1 MSCLPRKCGT
11 SGSQARAMVAATTQ
25 TVRKQSSSI
34 SPVLVIVLFL
44 VSSASISRAQF
55 VQLPHYIPV
64 KKAVVNARTRQLEAM
79 PLPFWDDFSTAVKDT
94 TKAWVKAADS
104 LWSQRGGTRITD
116 GAGIKPR
123 SIGVAVFDGLDS
135 IGKPYEL
142 DLITSGFSDGLVSQP
157 LKLGDVL
164 PANRDSVYLSF
175 AYQWKGYGE
184 APDPADYL
192 QVDFKN
198 ETGTWEPVS
207 IISGA
212 GLPGGQPYNPELFYD
227 FIVKV
232 SLPRFFH
239 NAFQFRIV
247 RYGRRSGPF
256 DTWIV
261 DYVYL
266 NEHRFENDLSF
277 TDRSLA
283 THLTNLFNGY
293 RSVPLDH
300 FFEAATINKPS
311 MNVAN
316 LQNGSTVLEYNSF
329 VNSASFAKGTIIG
342 ESPVIPLDVKLNID
356 RFLNFSRKDIVIN
369 TLPDPFNLSL
379 FNPQADSLL
388 LTLKIELKSG
398 DNVPIGTPVV
408 PPNNQN
414 PDYNP
419 RIYAPI
425 DFRSNDTT
433 FNHYTLSQ
441 YYAYDDGT
449 AEYSAGLAQGGNLAA
464 VRFTQLP
471 DASDTL
477 TGVFIYFPQLAGLL
491 SNTVDI
497 LIYADNN
504 GLPGELLGEET
515 VSARRLGV
523 DVFHKVKFRSG
534 ILVPKTFYIGWREPL
549 NGKIAIG
556 LDKSTDNSDKIF
568 SNGNGSWIRPANVT
582 GTLMIRPIFGKKAPV
597 IITSIEN
604 DTDDIALYPNPV
616 ESSFSIN
623 AIATVEA
630 ITTITGTSLPFS
642 TTNQERKTLVTLNHT
657 VAGLATVHIRIND
670 ELVIKKILV
679 R

>member
-277 TDRSLA
+277 PDRALA
-283 THLTNLFNGY
+283 TDLSPLFGNY
-293 RSVPLDH
+293 SSVPKDH
-300 FFEAATINKPS
+300 FFQSPLMIQPSISVATLS
-311 MNVAN
+311 S
-316 LQNGSTVLEYNSF
+316 GSTVLELSSF
-329 VNSASFAKGTIIG
+329 VKTTSLIDSVIINSS
-342 ESPVIPLDVKLNID
+342 EVRLDSLRNID
-356 RFLNFSRKDIVIN
+356 SFSNFSRRDTTLNK
-369 TLPDPFNLSL
+369 LPDVSNMDL
-379 FNPQADSLL
+379 FPSTADSITLL
-388 LTLKIELKSG
+388 LIAILNSG
-398 DNVPIGTPVV
+398 DNDVIED
-408 PPNNQN
+408 NS
-414 PDYNP
+414 YKP
-419 RIYAPI
+419 RIYASI
-425 DFRSNDTT
+425 NFRSNDTT
-433 FNHYTLSQ
+433 FSHYTLSQ

-568 SNGNGSWIRPANVT
+568 SNGNGSWIRPTNVT

-642 TTNQERKTLVTLNHT
+642 TTNQEGKTLVTLNHT